1 MLKLTRGV
9 GETIRIGDK
18 IIIKIKGIRQSN
30 VVFCIEAPT
39 STTIHRSELYF
50 KFKASHACK
59 PVRKTDSNLS
69 QDDLSLE
76 LASI

>member
-9 GETIRIGDK
+9 GETIRIGDE

-30 VVFCIEAPT
+30 VILCIEAPKNL
-39 STTIHRSELYF
+39 SIHRSELYF
-50 KFKASHACK
+50 KFKESHASK
-59 PVRKTDSNLS
+59 LEIKTDSNLS

-76 LASI
+76 LVSI